1 MESKNVKV
9 VDEHGIDRD
18 ARIICKFTVDG
29 NDYVL
34 YSIER
39 DGDNDNLFVSRLMK
53 NNDGTSSMVNID
65 DSAEKAKIG
74 EVVKELVTYSI
85 KSEEGELNG

>member
-1 MESKNVKV
+1 MESKNVKII
-9 VDEHGIDRD
+9 DEHGIDRD
-18 ARIICKFTVDG
+18 AKVICKFTIDG

-39 DGDNDNLFVSRLMK
+39 DGDNDNLFVSKLVQ
-53 NNDGTSSMVNID
+53 NTDGTSSMVNID
-65 DSAEKAKIG
+65 DSNEKLRIN
-74 EVVKELVTYSI
+74 EIVKELVTYSI